1 MSVEARINEIVT
13 TYDVPVTVLMD
24 IDKRLSDCNDPA
36 YEAQQLRY
44 LENLISYGVIS
55 KKGDKG

>member
-1 MSVEARINEIVT
+1 MRVEARINEIVA
-13 TYDVPVTVLMD
+13 TYDVPISVLLD
-24 IDKRLSDCNDPA
+24 IDKRLSDCNNPA

-55 KKGDKG
+55 EKGDE